1 MRYLFLLLPIFM
13 TGTAL
18 ADSPLTS
25 TNFAEAYANEKMVMY
40 VAIKGLDDKA
50 LDYLGDKKNDPV
62 IKLAMINQLSWGNM
76 DYVKQFETYLI
87 EKRKVKVKVFDY
99 LRELTGEDSAE
110 NKWTKKL
117 TADDLMCWSYLQ
129 ALSNYFEPALSR
141 AGAEIGMQ
149 RDPES
154 MAHAA
159 VYCLISCQVV
169 FDQSWC
175 LIYKFGQEYFVECE
189 FSKNKLLPEAVQIIL
204 DYLSLYQS
212 DC

>member
-1 MRYLFLLLPIFM
+1 M
-13 TGTAL
+13 
-18 ADSPLTS
+18 
-25 TNFAEAYANEKMVMY
+25 
-40 VAIKGLDDKA
+40 
-50 LDYLGDKKNDPV
+50 GDKKNDPV
-62 IKLAMINQLSWGNM
+62 IKLATINQLSWGNK

-87 EKRKVKVKVFDY
+87 EKRKVKAKVFDY

-129 ALSNYFEPALSR
+129 ALSNYFELALSR
-141 AGAEIGMQ
+141 AGAEIGIQ